1 MITKKK
7 SKRILILVEN
17 LPVPQ
22 DQRVWREAIAL
33 NKAGY
38 QVSIISRKGVNYD
51 KCSYEKL
58 ENISIYRFRVH
69 EAGTNLLSFFIEYTQ
84 ALIMMLFLSVKV
96 FFKEGFD
103 IIQICNPPDFLFLIA
118 LPYKLL
124 GKKII
129 FDHHDP
135 FPEMFITKKKK
146 KRGHLIYKILIFLE
160 KITFKVSDVVMATNM
175 SHRDLAINRGGIL
188 EENVFIVRNGPDYN
202 QIKAIKNKH
211 RRIKKKP
218 ITLGYIG
225 VIGETD
231 GVDYFLRTIKIL
243 NMDSNR
249 TDIRVIIVGG
259 GTDLKKMKKY
269 AEELG
274 IEKIVLFTDRLP
286 YPEAM
291 GILIS
296 TDICICPDPKTPYS
310 DLCTLCKTMD
320 YMALAKPIVT
330 FDLKENQYTAGDA
343 AYYAQNNSE
352 SDFAE
357 KMNKLINNK
366 ILREQLGKN
375 GKERLENKNFYW
387 DDSINNLLAAYEK
400 CFSK

>member
-1 MITKKK
+1 MNKRKKCK
-7 SKRILILVEN
+7 KILILVEN

-38 QVSIISRKGVNYD
+38 QVSIISRKGVKYD

-69 EAGTNLLSFFIEYTQ
+69 EAGTNLLSFSIEYTQ

-135 FPEMFITKKKK
+135 FPEMFITKKNK

-175 SHRDLAINRGGIL
+175 SHRDLAINRGGVL
-188 EENVFIVRNGPDYN
+188 EENIFIVRNGPDYT
-202 QIKAIKNKH
+202 QIKTIENMH
-211 RRIKKKP
+211 NRPKKKT
-218 ITLGYIG
+218 IILGYIG

-231 GVDYFLRTIKIL
+231 GVDCFLRAIKIL
-243 NMDSNR
+243 NMDFNR
-249 TDIRVIIVGG
+249 TDMKVIIIGG
-259 GTDLKKMKKY
+259 GTDLKKIKKY

-291 GILIS
+291 DKLIS
-296 TDICICPDPKTPYS
+296 VDICICPDPKTPYS

-320 YMALAKPIVT
+320 YMALAKPIVS
-330 FDLKENQYTAGDA
+330 FDLKENQYTAGDS
-343 AYYAQNNSE
+343 AYYAKNNDE
-352 SDFAE
+352 FEFAE
-357 KMNKLINNK
+357 IINKLMNNK
-366 ILREQLGKN
+366 ILREQLGKD
-375 GKERLENKNFYW
+375 GKERLENKKLYW

-400 CFSK
+400 CFTK